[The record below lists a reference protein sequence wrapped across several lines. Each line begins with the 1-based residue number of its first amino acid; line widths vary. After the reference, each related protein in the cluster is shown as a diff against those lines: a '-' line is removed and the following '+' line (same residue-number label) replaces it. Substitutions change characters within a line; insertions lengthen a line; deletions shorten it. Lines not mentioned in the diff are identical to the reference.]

1 MCSCIRFGRS
11 SLALSLSLAVAFLV
25 SAASARAEEGD
36 PNHGTFTLEQAT
48 KGLPG
53 PANGPLQAVIE
64 TSKGKFTCELFA
76 KQAPVTVAN
85 FIGLATGKRAWLDPK
100 TNKWVQKKP
109 LYDGLIFHRVIP
121 GFMIQGGDP
130 QGTGMG
136 NPGYRFQDEFS
147 PDLKFDKPGLL
158 AMANA
163 GPATNGSQFFITD
176 STPSHLTGRHTIFG
190 QCDPTSLVTEIASVP
205 TGPAN
210 RPTDNV
216 VIKKITISHAK
227 AGRGG
232 AAAKAKPAD
241 KAGAAA
247 TGEKK
252 ADKPAAEAVEKS
264 AAPAVPAAP
273 PAGGAQ

>member
-1 MCSCIRFGRS
+1 MRS
-11 SLALSLSLAVAFLV
+11 GCFALSLAIISFAGLSSV
-25 SAASARAEEGD
+25 RAEDGD
-36 PNHGTFTLEQAT
+36 PNHGNFTLAEAT

-53 PANGPLQAVIE
+53 PAAGPLQAVIE
-64 TSKGKFTCELFA
+64 TNKGKFTCELFD

-109 LYDGLIFHRVIP
+109 LYDGLVFHRVIP
-121 GFMIQGGDP
+121 HFMIQGGDP

-147 PDLKFDKPGLL
+147 PELTFDKPGRL

-176 STPSHLTGRHTIFG
+176 STPTHLNNRHTIFG
-190 QCDPTSLVTEIASVP
+190 QCEPVSLVTEIASVP

-210 RPTDNV
+210 RPVDAV
-216 VIKKITISHAK
+216 VIKKVTISHAK
-227 AGRGG
+227 PAK
-232 AAAKAKPAD
+232 AAKAKPAAD
-241 KAGAAA
+241 KAKPAVDKAAA
-247 TGEKK
+247 T
-252 ADKPAAEAVEKS
+252 PAAAPS
-264 AAPAVPAAP
+264 AAPAAAP
-273 PAGGAQ
+273 PATP

>member
-1 MCSCIRFGRS
+1 MRS
-11 SLALSLSLAVAFLV
+11 GCFALSLAVISFAGLSSV
-25 SAASARAEEGD
+25 RAEDGD
-36 PNHGTFTLEQAT
+36 PNHGNFTLAEAT
-48 KGLPG
+48 KGLSG
-53 PANGPLQAVIE
+53 PASGPLQAVIE
-64 TSKGKFTCELFA
+64 TSKGKFTCELFD

-121 GFMIQGGDP
+121 HFMIQGGDP

-147 PDLKFDKPGLL
+147 PELTFDKPGRL

-176 STPSHLTGRHTIFG
+176 STPTHLNNRHTIFG
-190 QCDPTSLVTEIASVP
+190 QCEPVALVTEIASVP

-210 RPTDNV
+210 RPVDPIA
-216 VIKKITISHAK
+216 IKKITISHAK
-227 AGRGG
+227 PAK
-232 AAAKAKPAD
+232 AAPKAKPA
-241 KAGAAA
+241 A
-247 TGEKK
+247 EKK
-252 ADKPAAEAVEKS
+252 PAVAPA
-264 AAPAVPAAP
+264 AAPAAPAATPPAAP
-273 PAGGAQ
+273 

>member
-1 MCSCIRFGRS
+1 MCPRIRFCRS
-11 SLALSLSLAVAFLV
+11 SAALSLAVAVLV
-25 SAASARAEEGD
+25 SAASVRAEEGD
-36 PNHGTFTLEQAT
+36 PNHGSFTLEQAT

-190 QCDPTSLVTEIASVP
+190 QCEPVSLVTEIASVP

-210 RPTDNV
+210 RPVDNV
-216 VIKKITISHAK
+216 VIKKITISHARP
-227 AGRGG
+227 GRAT
-232 AAAKAKPAD
+232 AARAKPAD
-241 KAGAAA
+241 KSATAAPA
-247 TGEKK
+247 DKK
-252 ADKPAAEAVEKS
+252 AEKPAAADQEKAAPP
-264 AAPAVPAAP
+264 AAPAT

>member
-1 MCSCIRFGRS
+1 MRARC
-11 SLALSLSLAVAFLV
+11 LALSFVMISLVGVA
-25 SAASARAEEGD
+25 AARAEEGD
-36 PNHGTFTLEQAT
+36 PNHGNFTLPEAT

-53 PANGPLQAVIE
+53 PAAGPLQAVIE
-64 TSKGKFTCELFA
+64 TSKGKFTCELYD

-121 GFMIQGGDP
+121 HFMIQGGDP

-147 PDLKFDKPGLL
+147 GELSFDKPGRL

-176 STPSHLTGRHTIFG
+176 STPTHLTGRHTIFG
-190 QCDPTSLVTEIASVP
+190 QCDPVALVTEIASVP

-210 RPTDNV
+210 RPIDAV

-227 AGRGG
+227 PAK
-232 AAAKAKPAD
+232 AAVASKAKPAD
-241 KAGAAA
+241 KKTDKTAAA
-247 TGEKK
+247 STEAAAKPAGEK
-252 ADKPAAEAVEKS
+252 A
-264 AAPAVPAAP
+264 
-273 PAGGAQ
+273 AGGAGGW